1 MSTTVSKRVFI
12 ATSAFLAFLD
22 RANPKHVQASAYFQY
37 FAQEHYQLYTG
48 FLNLAEVHSEIS
60 EKISGSF
67 ARDFLNA
74 ISLGTINILYPEPGD
89 MKVTLKTLINYRST
103 DLTFKEAQMAVIA
116 SRRSVHQICT
126 FEYLHSLFG
135 LTVFYLPL

>member
-1 MSTTVSKRVFI
+1 MATTGKKVFI
-12 ATSAFLAFLD
+12 ATSAFMAFLD
-22 RANPKHVQASAYFQY
+22 RANPKHVQAAAYFQY
-37 FAQEHYQLYTG
+37 FAQEHYHLYTG
-48 FLNLAEVHSEIS
+48 YLNLAEVHSEIA

-74 ISLGTINILYPEPGD
+74 INLGSINILYPEPGD

-103 DLTFKEAQMAVIA
+103 DLTFKEAQMTVMA
-116 SRRSVHQICT
+116 SRRSINQICT

-135 LTVFYLPL
+135 LTAFYLPL